1 MKYLIR
7 KIINKLYTVYLKGKK
22 VLPRWL
28 LIKILKQDKLE
39 DERIILDKIRDQS
52 IRLWYF
58 FDSDIGRSLYLT
70 GSFENETLSLIK
82 KIIKPGDVIF
92 DIGANIGQY
101 SVFMSK
107 CLADSGIIYA
117 IEPYKKN
124 IQLIE
129 KNIATNKVSN
139 VSVHQIAIAE
149 VSGPTILRVYSDY
162 AYNSLLLIDRK
173 KLLREEMVEGQTLD
187 DFVEKN
193 RITRIDLIKI
203 DIEGFELSAFKGA
216 VKTLKKLK
224 PAIITEIQPLNM
236 KALGIGR
243 QDILDYLS
251 ALGYNA
257 FLITDRGLR
266 QATEPLSGQFENYYF
281 TQN

>member
-7 KIINKLYTVYLKGKK
+7 KIINKLHTVWLKK
-22 VLPRWL
+22 VNILPFWL
-28 LIKILKQDKLE
+28 LIKILKQDKLGV
-39 DERIILDKIRDQS
+39 ERIVLDKIRDQD

-82 KIIKPGDVIF
+82 QIIRPGNVIF
-92 DIGANIGQY
+92 DIGANIGQF

-107 CLADSGIIYA
+107 CLAGSGIVYA
-117 IEPYKKN
+117 IEPYGKN
-124 IQLIE
+124 IQLIK
-129 KNIATNKVSN
+129 KNIEINKVNNISI
-139 VSVHQIAIAE
+139 HQIAIAE
-149 VSGPTILRVYSDY
+149 ASGPTILRVYSDY

-173 KLLREEMVEGQTLD
+173 KLLREETVEAQTLD

-193 RITRIDLIKI
+193 RITRIDLLKI

-216 VKTLKKLK
+216 VETLKKLK
-224 PAIITEIQPLNM
+224 PAIIAEIQPLNI

-243 QDILDYLS
+243 QDIIDYLS
-251 ALGYNA
+251 VFGYEA
-257 FLITDRGLR
+257 FLITNRGLR
-266 QATEPLSGQFENYYF
+266 LANEASSGQFENYYF
-281 TQN
+281 KQN